1 MDSALAVYAGVWPV
15 VLMWASTFSLFKVAW
30 REIDP
35 VAFTGVQFAA
45 MVLVA
50 LGLLAVSHS
59 RPRFPERPA
68 GTALVRAHRLLRLP
82 DGIHS
87 GT

>member
-45 MVLVA
+45 MV
-50 LGLLAVSHS
+50 
-59 RPRFPERPA
+59 RFPERPA